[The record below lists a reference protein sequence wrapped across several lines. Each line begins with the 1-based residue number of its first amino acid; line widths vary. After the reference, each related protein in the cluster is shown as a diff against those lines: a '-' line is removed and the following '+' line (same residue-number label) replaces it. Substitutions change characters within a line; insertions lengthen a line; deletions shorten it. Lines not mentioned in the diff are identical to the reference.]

1 MANQSS
7 LYSDPTAFDEGE
19 LEEYKTVTELAAEQA
34 AESGMSQAD
43 ATVGAGGII
52 TTAGLIPGPQAP
64 AVVGV
69 GVITSLV
76 GLIMKY
82 GEMQKNAKTQS
93 EFMAA
98 TLALQKAQNELSLA
112 RAKEEGKQRAAMNM
126 ASIIAKPS

>member
-34 AESGMSQAD
+34 AESGMSAAD
-43 ATVGAGGII
+43 ATIGAGGVI
-52 TTAGLIPGPQAP
+52 TTAGLIPWAGAP
-64 AVVGV
+64 VVAGV
-69 GVITSLV
+69 GVITSLT
-76 GLIMKY
+76 GLVLKY
-82 GEMQKNAKTQS
+82 VEMQKNAETQA

-112 RAKEEGKQRAAMNM
+112 KAKEEGKQRAAMNM
-126 ASIIAKPS
+126 ANIISQPS